1 MNRVIIENVSQY
13 EGKSI
18 MISGWVDSIRDHGK
32 LVFIDLRDRS
42 GFIQCVVKDDIENIK
57 NIKQESVLKITG
69 VVEERKDKVDIPY
82 EIQVEEVSVLSPS
95 VDLPF
100 DVDGD
105 LSIDT
110 LMDYRPLTLRRKEEK
125 SIFKVQESIVNSF
138 RRVLTDDGFTQFQAP
153 KITAEDAE
161 GGAMV
166 FKMEYFGSTATLA
179 TSPQFYKQ
187 IMVGVY
193 ERVFTIGNVYR
204 AEKHSTSRHLNEY
217 TSMDFELGFIDSF
230 EDVAFFVEKFVK
242 AAINDLK
249 DSEIFEEYKKIHQDI
264 DLPQIPDKIPTY
276 TLKEVQEILEKE
288 TGNNYIGGKD
298 LSPEEERGICE
309 YTKKEL
315 NSDAVFVTHY
325 PVEARPMYTYRD
337 KENPNLT
344 ESFDLLIRG
353 REIVTGGRRINDYN
367 DLKNRIEEKGLSID
381 TFSFYLQA
389 FKYGMPPHGG
399 CGIGLE
405 RITAAFLGIK
415 NVKNATLFPRDINRI
430 DMRIN
435 K

>member
-1 MNRVIIENVSQY
+1 
-13 EGKSI
+13 
-18 MISGWVDSIRDHGK
+18 
-32 LVFIDLRDRS
+32 
-42 GFIQCVVKDDIENIK
+42 
-57 NIKQESVLKITG
+57 
-69 VVEERKDKVDIPY
+69 
-82 EIQVEEVSVLSPS
+82 
-95 VDLPF
+95 
-100 DVDGD
+100 
-105 LSIDT
+105 
-110 LMDYRPLTLRRKEEK
+110 
-125 SIFKVQESIVNSF
+125 
-138 RRVLTDDGFTQFQAP
+138 
-153 KITAEDAE
+153 
-161 GGAMV
+161 MV
-166 FKMEYFGSTATLA
+166 FKMDYFGSTATLA

-230 EDVAFFVEKFVK
+230 RDVAFFVEKFVK
-242 AAINDLK
+242 GAIDDLK
-249 DSEIFEEYKKIHQDI
+249 DSKVFEEYKKTHPDA
-264 DLPQIPDKIPTY
+264 DLPQIPEKIPSY

-288 TGNNYIGGKD
+288 TGNNYVGGKD

-309 YTKKEL
+309 YTKREL

-325 PVEARPMYTYRD
+325 PIEARPMYTYRD
-337 KENPNLT
+337 EDDPSLT

-353 REIVTGGRRINDYN
+353 REIVTGGRRINNYD
-367 DLKNRIEEKGLSID
+367 DLKNRIEEKGLSAD